1 MKTCIKPLLVS
12 TALLAVGLNA
22 DSALLGEW
30 TFNAGNTTAERL
42 ASSSN
47 AAGVT
52 VSSLSFNDSFDDV
65 GVGAV
70 PSSVHDGLGFGGNS
84 GQQVMFL
91 HRANYFDNSA
101 VPSPRPTN
109 SDYTSWGNGTA
120 AGTGSNLSANGNAP
134 FAFTVTAG
142 ATETVTIEELTFERT
157 GGANTIFQFQE
168 AGASVGPSVTVTSNN
183 TPFTAALNSPVVI
196 GPGQTKTFTFNVN
209 SGNLNSLINL
219 NEIKLNGTVVPEPG
233 SLALL
238 GLGGLCVLRRRR
250 G

>member
-30 TFNAGNTTAERL
+30 TFNTGNTTAERL

-52 VSSLSFNDSFDDV
+52 VSSLSFNESHDDFGP
-65 GVGAV
+65 GVV
-70 PSSVHDGLGFGGNS
+70 PSGVNDGIGFGGNS

-91 HRANYFDNSA
+91 HRAVYFDGGA
-101 VPSPRPTN
+101 PSGKW
-109 SDYTSWGNGTA
+109 TSHGNGTT
-120 AGTGSNLSANGNAP
+120 AGTGSNLSADGNAP
-134 FAFTVTAG
+134 FVFTVTAG
-142 ATETVTIEELTFERT
+142 ASETVTVESLSIEWISS
-157 GGANTIFQFQE
+157 AAIIFQFQE
-168 AGASVGPSVTVTSNN
+168 AGASVGPSVTLNGGNPSD
-183 TPFTAALNSPVVI
+183 TAALNAPIVI
-196 GPGQTKTFTFNVN
+196 GPGATKTFSFNVN
-209 SGNLNSLINL
+209 SGALNTSHFINEL
-219 NEIKLNGTVVPEPG
+219 RLNGTVVPEPG